1 MRTENWMNFDEELE
15 KRKNLTENLLE
26 KYLPKAAGE
35 QRMVLEAMR
44 YAVAAGGKRLRPIL
58 MAESAVLFAEPESV
72 WCTED
77 AVSGGKPEGRALSL
91 FMAAIEFI
99 HTYSLIHD
107 DLPALDNDDYR
118 RGRKTTHVVYG
129 EDIAVI
135 AGDGLL
141 NYAFETALRAF
152 SVAADMEAYERTA
165 LAVQILAR
173 KAGVYGMVGGQCADL
188 LAEQSET
195 APTEGTLL
203 YIHKNKTAA
212 LIQAA
217 MTIGAVLF
225 GADEK
230 AVAQLEKCA
239 ENIGVAFQ
247 IQDDILD
254 VTSSL
259 EVLGKPTG
267 SDEKNHK
274 LTYVT
279 VHGMDESKRQV
290 RELSEEAVDILRSFP
305 RKNEFLE
312 ILVER
317 LIHRE
322 K

>member
-1 MRTENWMNFDEELE
+1 MNFKEELE
-15 KRKNLTENLLE
+15 KKTGKVEEILTA
-26 KYLPKAAGE
+26 YLPKPEGF
-35 QRMVLEAMR
+35 QSKVLEAMA
-44 YAVAAGGKRLRPIL
+44 YAVSAGGKRLRPL
-58 MAESAVLFAEPESV
+58 MMAESAALFVEAEEV
-72 WCTED
+72 WRTD
-77 AVSGGKPEGRALSL
+77 GTVVPKPATVRALPV
-91 FMAAIEFI
+91 FMAALEFI

-141 NYAFETALRAF
+141 NYAYETASRAF
-152 SVAADMEAYERTA
+152 GKAVTLDDYQRTECA
-165 LAVQILAR
+165 MRILGR

-188 LAEQSET
+188 LAEKPESKV
-195 APTEGTLL
+195 TEEMLL
-203 YIHKNKTAA
+203 YIHRNKTAA

-217 MTIGAVLF
+217 MTIGAVLA
-225 GADEK
+225 GAEEK
-230 AVAQLEKCA
+230 AVEQLERCA

-279 VHGMDESKRQV
+279 MHGLDESKKQV
-290 RELSEEAVDILRSFP
+290 KALSEEAVGILRVFP
-305 RKNEFLE
+305 HRNVFLE
-312 ILVER
+312 TLVEQ
-317 LIHRE
+317 LIYRE

>member
-1 MRTENWMNFDEELE
+1 MNFDGELE
-15 KRKNLTENLLE
+15 KRKDRVEKILE
-26 KYLPKAAGE
+26 TYLPEPLGE

-44 YAVAAGGKRLRPIL
+44 YAVSAGGKRLRPIL
-58 MAESAVLFAEPESV
+58 MAESAALFAEAEDV
-72 WCTED
+72 WRAED
-77 AVSGGKPEGRALSL
+77 VVSGGMPAGRALSP

-141 NYAFETALRAF
+141 NYAFETMLRAF
-152 SVAADMEAYERTA
+152 EKAVTIEDYQRTE
-165 LAVQILAR
+165 LAMKVLAR
-173 KAGVYGMVGGQCADL
+173 KAGVYGMIGGQCADL
-188 LAEQSET
+188 LAEKPE
-195 APTEGTLL
+195 AKPTGETLL
-203 YIHKNKTAA
+203 YIHKHKTAA

-217 MTIGAVLF
+217 MTIGAVLA

-230 AVAQLEKCA
+230 AMSQLEKCA

-267 SDEKNHK
+267 SDEKNQK

-279 VHGMDESKRQV
+279 LHGLEESKRKV
-290 RELSEEAVDILRSFP
+290 RELSEEAVGILHAFP
-305 RKNEFLE
+305 ERNEFLE
-312 ILVER
+312 TLVER
-317 LIHRE
+317 LIYRE

>member
-1 MRTENWMNFDEELE
+1 MNFKEELE
-15 KRKNLTENLLE
+15 KKTREVEDILTA
-26 KYLPKAAGE
+26 YLPEPAGF
-35 QRMVLEAMR
+35 QRKVLEAME
-44 YAVAAGGKRLRPIL
+44 YAVSAGGKRLRPLL
-58 MAESAVLFAEPESV
+58 MRESAALFGEA
-72 WCTED
+72 
-77 AVSGGKPEGRALSL
+77 GEGLPC

-152 SVAADMEAYERTA
+152 GKAVTIEDYQRIE
-165 LAVQILAR
+165 LAMNILSR
-173 KAGVYGMVGGQCADL
+173 KAGVYGMIGGQCADL
-188 LAEQSET
+188 LAERPE
-195 APTEGTLL
+195 AEVTEETLL
-203 YIHKNKTAA
+203 FIHKNKTAA

-217 MTIGAVLF
+217 MTIGAVLA

-230 AVAQLEKCA
+230 AALKLERCA

-274 LTYVT
+274 LTYVAM
-279 VHGMDESKRQV
+279 HGLEESKRQV
-290 RELSEEAVDILRSFP
+290 EALSEEAVGILKAFP
-305 RKNEFLE
+305 HRNVFLE
-312 ILVER
+312 TLVGQ
-317 LIHRE
+317 LIYRE

>member
-1 MRTENWMNFDEELE
+1 MNFEEELKKKTGE
-15 KRKNLTENLLE
+15 VKKILAA
-26 KYLPKAAGE
+26 YLPAPEGF
-35 QRMVLEAMR
+35 QSRVLEAME
-44 YAVAAGGKRLRPIL
+44 YAVSAGGKRLPLL
-58 MAESAVLFAEPESV
+58 MAETAALFGEAGES
-72 WCTED
+72 
-77 AVSGGKPEGRALSL
+77 LSC

-152 SVAADMEAYERTA
+152 RKAVTLEDYERTECA
-165 LAVQILAR
+165 MNILSR
-173 KAGVYGMVGGQCADL
+173 KAGVYGMIGGQCADL
-188 LAEQSET
+188 LAEKPEAEVT
-195 APTEGTLL
+195 KEPLL
-203 YIHKNKTAA
+203 FIHRNKTAA

-217 MTIGAVLF
+217 MTIGAVLA
-225 GADEK
+225 GADEE
-230 AVAQLEKCA
+230 AVRKLEKCA

-254 VTSSL
+254 VISSTD
-259 EVLGKPTG
+259 VLGKPVG

-279 VHGMDESKRQV
+279 MHGLEASKRQV
-290 RELSEEAVDILRSFP
+290 EELSREAVAILQSFD
-305 RKNEFLE
+305 RRNLFLE
-312 ILVER
+312 QLVEQ
-317 LIHRE
+317 LIYRE

>member
-1 MRTENWMNFDEELE
+1 MRMVDWMNFDEELRE
-15 KRKNLTENLLE
+15 KTQDVE
-26 KYLPKAAGE
+26 KILAAYLPEPKGF
-35 QRMVLEAMR
+35 QSKVLEAME
-44 YAVAAGGKRLRPIL
+44 YAVSAGGKRLRPLL
-58 MAESAVLFAEPESV
+58 MSETAALFGEAGES
-72 WCTED
+72 
-77 AVSGGKPEGRALSL
+77 LSC

-152 SVAADMEAYERTA
+152 GKAVTIEDYQRTELA
-165 LAVQILAR
+165 LNILGR
-173 KAGVYGMVGGQCADL
+173 KAGVYGMIGGQCADL
-188 LAEQSET
+188 LAEKPET
-195 APTEGTLL
+195 EVTKEMLL
-203 YIHKNKTAA
+203 FIHKNKTAA

-217 MTIGAVLF
+217 MVIGAVLA
-225 GADEK
+225 GADDETLK
-230 AVAQLEKCA
+230 RIERCA

-254 VTSSL
+254 VTSST
-259 EVLGKPTG
+259 EVLGKPVG

-274 LTYVT
+274 LTYVSM
-279 VHGMDESKRQV
+279 HGLEESGRQV
-290 RELSEEAVDILRSFP
+290 EELSREAVTILQSFD
-305 RKNEFLE
+305 RRNLFLE
-312 ILVER
+312 KLVEQ
-317 LIHRE
+317 LIYRE

>member
-1 MRTENWMNFDEELE
+1 MNFKEELE
-15 KRKNLTENLLE
+15 RKTGETEEIVKR
-26 KYLPKAAGE
+26 YLPGPEGFQSK
-35 QRMVLEAMR
+35 VLEAMD
-44 YAVAAGGKRLRPIL
+44 YAVSAGGKRLRPLL
-58 MAESAVLFAEPESV
+58 MRESAALFGEA
-72 WCTED
+72 
-77 AVSGGKPEGRALSL
+77 GEGLTC

-141 NYAFETALRAF
+141 NYAYETALRAF
-152 SVAADMEAYERTA
+152 GKAVTIEDYQRTECA
-165 LAVQILAR
+165 MNILGR

-188 LAEQSET
+188 LAEKAGAEV
-195 APTEGTLL
+195 TEEQLL
-203 YIHKNKTAA
+203 FIHKNKTAA

-217 MTIGAVLF
+217 MTIGAVLA

-230 AVAQLEKCA
+230 AVEQIERCA

-267 SDEKNHK
+267 SDEKNNK
-274 LTYVT
+274 LTYVAM
-279 VHGMDESKRQV
+279 HGLEESKRQV
-290 RELSEEAVDILRSFP
+290 EALSEEAVGILKAFP
-305 RKNEFLE
+305 YRNVFLE
-312 ILVER
+312 TLVEQ
-317 LIHRE
+317 LIYRE

>member
-1 MRTENWMNFDEELE
+1 MNFEKELE
-15 KRKNLTENLLE
+15 RKKNRVEEILE
-26 KYLPKAAGE
+26 ECLPQAAGE
-35 QRMVLEAMR
+35 QRVVLEAMR
-44 YAVAAGGKRLRPIL
+44 YAVSAGGKRLRPIL
-58 MAESAVLFAEPESV
+58 MAESAALFVKEEAV
-72 WCTED
+72 WHPRN
-77 AVSGGKPEGRALSL
+77 VGGGGRLTDRTLSP

-141 NYAFETALRAF
+141 NYAYETALRAF
-152 SVAADMEAYERTA
+152 CGAVTVEDYQRIETA
-165 LAVQILAR
+165 LNFLGR
-173 KAGVYGMVGGQCADL
+173 RAGVYGMVGGQCADL
-188 LAEQSET
+188 LAEKPEA
-195 APTEGTLL
+195 APTEETLF
-203 YIHKNKTAA
+203 YIHQNKTAA

-217 MTIGAVLF
+217 MTIGAVLA
-225 GADEK
+225 GADEGQ
-230 AVAQLEKCA
+230 VAQLEKCA

-254 VTSSL
+254 VTGSL
-259 EVLGKPTG
+259 EVLGKQTG

-279 VHGMDESKRQV
+279 AHGLEASRRQV
-290 RELSEEAVDILRSFP
+290 KELSEEALSILHVFP
-305 RKNEFLE
+305 EKNEFLE
-312 ILVER
+312 TLVER
-317 LIHRE
+317 LIYRE

>member
-1 MRTENWMNFDEELE
+1 MNFKEELE
-15 KRKNLTENLLE
+15 KKTGETEE
-26 KYLPKAAGE
+26 IVKRYLPAPEGF
-35 QRMVLEAMR
+35 QRRVLEAMD
-44 YAVAAGGKRLRPIL
+44 YAVSAGGKRLRPLL
-58 MAESAVLFAEPESV
+58 MRESAALFG
-72 WCTED
+72 D
-77 AVSGGKPEGRALSL
+77 AGEGLTC
-91 FMAAIEFI
+91 FMAALEFI

-141 NYAFETALRAF
+141 NYAYETALRAF
-152 SVAADMEAYERTA
+152 EKAVTIEDYQRTECA
-165 LAVQILAR
+165 LKILGR

-188 LAEQSET
+188 LAEKPET
-195 APTEGTLL
+195 EVTEEMLL
-203 YIHKNKTAA
+203 YIHRNKTAA

-217 MTIGAVLF
+217 MMIGAVLA

-230 AVAQLEKCA
+230 AVERMERCA
-239 ENIGVAFQ
+239 ENIGIAFQ

-279 VHGMDESKRQV
+279 MHSLEESKRQV
-290 RELSEEAVDILRSFP
+290 AALSEGAVGILKGFP
-305 RKNEFLE
+305 HRNVFLE
-312 ILVER
+312 TLVEQ
-317 LIHRE
+317 LIYRE

>member
-1 MRTENWMNFDEELE
+1 MNFDEELRKKTGEVE
-15 KRKNLTENLLE
+15 KILAA
-26 KYLPKAAGE
+26 YLPKPEGF
-35 QRMVLEAMR
+35 QSKVLEAMV
-44 YAVAAGGKRLRPIL
+44 YAVSAGGKRLRPLL
-58 MAESAVLFAEPESV
+58 MAETAALFGGAGES
-72 WCTED
+72 
-77 AVSGGKPEGRALSL
+77 LSC

-152 SVAADMEAYERTA
+152 GK
-165 LAVQILAR
+165 AVTIEDYQRIECAVNILGR
-173 KAGVYGMVGGQCADL
+173 KAGVYGMIGGQCADL
-188 LAEQSET
+188 LAEKPE
-195 APTEGTLL
+195 ADVTEETLL
-203 YIHKNKTAA
+203 FIHEKKTAA

-217 MTIGAVLF
+217 MTIGAVIA
-225 GADEK
+225 GADEGE
-230 AVAQLEKCA
+230 VVRLEKCA
-239 ENIGVAFQ
+239 GNIGVAFQ

-254 VTSSL
+254 VTSST
-259 EVLGKPTG
+259 EVLGKPVG

-279 VHGMDESKRQV
+279 MHGLEESGRQV
-290 RELSEEAVDILRSFP
+290 EELSREAVAILQSFDK
-305 RKNEFLE
+305 RNLFLE
-312 ILVER
+312 KLVEQ
-317 LIHRE
+317 LIYRE

>member
-1 MRTENWMNFDEELE
+1 MDFQWELE
-15 KRKNLTENLLE
+15 TARTMVETRLRDFFPGEGLE
-26 KYLPKAAGE
+26 
-35 QRMVLEAMR
+35 EAMH
-44 YAVAAGGKRLRPIL
+44 YSLLAGGKRIRPIL
-58 MAESAVLFAEPESV
+58 TMKFCEAA
-72 WCTED
+72 
-77 AVSGGKPEGRALSL
+77 GGSMEEALDFGCGVEML
-91 FMAAIEFI
+91 

-141 NYAFETALRAF
+141 NYAYETAARAF
-152 SVAADMEAYERTA
+152 CK
-165 LAVQILAR
+165 AVTLEDYQRIECAMNILGR
-173 KAGVYGMVGGQCADL
+173 KAGVCGMVGGQCADL
-188 LAEQSET
+188 LAEKPET
-195 APTEGTLL
+195 EVTEEMLL

-217 MTIGAVLF
+217 MMIGAVLA
-225 GADEK
+225 GAGEE
-230 AVAQLEKCA
+230 AVAQIGRCA

-274 LTYVT
+274 LTYVAM
-279 VHGMDESKRQV
+279 HGLEESKRKV
-290 RELSEEAVDILRSFP
+290 RALSEEAVGILEAFP
-305 RKNEFLE
+305 HRNAFLE
-312 ILVER
+312 TLVEQ
-317 LIHRE
+317 LIYRE

>member
-1 MRTENWMNFDEELE
+1 MNFDEELKQKTGE
-15 KRKNLTENLLE
+15 VEEILAV
-26 KYLPKAAGE
+26 YLPKPEGF
-35 QRMVLEAMR
+35 QKKVLEAME
-44 YAVAAGGKRLRPIL
+44 YAVSAGGKRLRPLL
-58 MAESAVLFAEPESV
+58 MRETAALFGEPGES
-72 WCTED
+72 
-77 AVSGGKPEGRALSL
+77 LSC

-152 SVAADMEAYERTA
+152 GKAVTIDDYQRIE
-165 LAVQILAR
+165 LAMKILGR
-173 KAGVYGMVGGQCADL
+173 KAGVYGMIGGQCADL
-188 LAEQSET
+188 LAEKPE
-195 APTEGTLL
+195 AEVTEETLL
-203 YIHKNKTAA
+203 FIHKNKTAA

-217 MTIGAVLF
+217 MTIGAVLA
-225 GADEK
+225 GADENTALK
-230 AVAQLEKCA
+230 IEKCA

-254 VTSSL
+254 VTSST
-259 EVLGKPTG
+259 EVLGKPVG

-279 VHGMDESKRQV
+279 MHGLEESRRQV
-290 RELSEEAVDILRSFP
+290 EELSREAVAILQSFD
-305 RKNEFLE
+305 RRNSFLE
-312 ILVER
+312 KLVEQ
-317 LIHRE
+317 LIYRE

>member
-1 MRTENWMNFDEELE
+1 MNFDGELE
-15 KRKNLTENLLE
+15 KRKKRVEAVLTA
-26 KYLPKAAGE
+26 YLPETAGR
-35 QRMVLEAMR
+35 QSMVLDAMR
-44 YAVAAGGKRLRPIL
+44 YAVSAGGKRLRPIL
-58 MAESAVLFAEPESV
+58 MAESAALFTEEKEV
-72 WCTED
+72 WREENAAPAKTL
-77 AVSGGKPEGRALSL
+77 AGGALPP

-141 NYAFETALRAF
+141 NLAFETALRGFGKA
-152 SVAADMEAYERTA
+152 VTMEDYQRVECAMN
-165 LAVQILAR
+165 ILGR
-173 KAGVYGMVGGQCADL
+173 KAGVYGMIGGQCADL
-188 LAEQSET
+188 VAERPENP
-195 APTEGTLL
+195 PTEETLL

-217 MTIGAVLF
+217 MTIGAVLA
-225 GADEK
+225 GADEGA
-230 AVAQLEKCA
+230 AVQLEKCA

-254 VTSSL
+254 VISST
-259 EVLGKPTG
+259 EVLGKPVG

-274 LTYVT
+274 LTYVAM
-279 VHGMDESKRQV
+279 HGLEESGKQV
-290 RELSEEAVDILRSFP
+290 KTLSEEALAILRSFP
-305 RKNEFLE
+305 RGSEFLE
-312 ILVER
+312 TLVER
-317 LIHRE
+317 LIYRE

>member
-1 MRTENWMNFDEELE
+1 MNFKEELE
-15 KRKNLTENLLE
+15 KKTGKVEDILAA
-26 KYLPKAAGE
+26 YLPKPEGF
-35 QRMVLEAMR
+35 QSKVLEAMV
-44 YAVAAGGKRLRPIL
+44 YAVSAGGKRLRPL
-58 MAESAVLFAEPESV
+58 MMAESAALFAEAEEV
-72 WCTED
+72 WRTD
-77 AVSGGKPEGRALSL
+77 GTAVLGPATVRALPV

-141 NYAFETALRAF
+141 NYAYETATRAF
-152 SVAADMEAYERTA
+152 SK
-165 LAVQILAR
+165 AVTLEDYQRVECAMSILGR
-173 KAGVYGMVGGQCADL
+173 KAGVCGMVGGQCADL
-188 LAEQSET
+188 LAEKPET
-195 APTEGTLL
+195 EVTEEMLL

-217 MTIGAVLF
+217 MMIGAVLA
-225 GADEK
+225 GAGEE
-230 AVAQLEKCA
+230 AVAQIGRCA

-279 VHGMDESKRQV
+279 MHGLEESKRKV
-290 RELSEEAVDILRSFP
+290 KALSEEAVGILEAFP
-305 RKNEFLE
+305 HRNAFLE
-312 ILVER
+312 TLVEQ
-317 LIHRE
+317 LIYRE

>member
-1 MRTENWMNFDEELE
+1 MNFDEELKQKTGEVE
-15 KRKNLTENLLE
+15 KILAA
-26 KYLPKAAGE
+26 YLPKPGGF
-35 QRMVLEAMR
+35 QSKVLEAME
-44 YAVAAGGKRLRPIL
+44 YAVSAGGKRLRPLL
-58 MAESAVLFAEPESV
+58 MSETAALFGEAGES
-72 WCTED
+72 
-77 AVSGGKPEGRALSL
+77 LSC

-152 SVAADMEAYERTA
+152 GK
-165 LAVQILAR
+165 AVTLEDYQRIECAMNILGR
-173 KAGVYGMVGGQCADL
+173 KAGVYGMIGGQCADI
-188 LAEQSET
+188 LADKPEADVKE
-195 APTEGTLL
+195 ETLL
-203 YIHKNKTAA
+203 FIHQNKTAA

-217 MTIGAVLF
+217 MTIGAVLA
-225 GADEK
+225 GAEE
-230 AVAQLEKCA
+230 AEVVQLEKCA
-239 ENIGVAFQ
+239 ADIGIAFQ

-254 VTSSL
+254 VTSST
-259 EVLGKPTG
+259 EVLGKPVG

-279 VHGMDESKRQV
+279 MHGLEESGRQV
-290 RELSEEAVDILRSFP
+290 EELSREAIGILQSFG
-305 RKNEFLE
+305 RRNEFLE
-312 ILVER
+312 TLVEQ
-317 LIHRE
+317 LISRE

>member
-1 MRTENWMNFDEELE
+1 MNFDEELKQKTGEVE
-15 KRKNLTENLLE
+15 KILAA
-26 KYLPKAAGE
+26 YLPKPGGF
-35 QRMVLEAMR
+35 QSKVLEAME
-44 YAVAAGGKRLRPIL
+44 YAVSAGGKRLRPLL
-58 MAESAVLFAEPESV
+58 MSETAALFGEAGES
-72 WCTED
+72 
-77 AVSGGKPEGRALSL
+77 LSC

-152 SVAADMEAYERTA
+152 GK
-165 LAVQILAR
+165 AVTLEDYQRIECAMNILGR
-173 KAGVYGMVGGQCADL
+173 KAGVYGMIGGQCADL
-188 LAEQSET
+188 LAEKPE
-195 APTEGTLL
+195 ADVKEETLL
-203 YIHKNKTAA
+203 FIHQNKTAA

-217 MTIGAVLF
+217 MTIGAVLA
-225 GADEK
+225 GAEE
-230 AVAQLEKCA
+230 AEVVQLEKCA
-239 ENIGVAFQ
+239 ADIGIAFQ

-254 VTSSL
+254 VTSST
-259 EVLGKPTG
+259 EVLGKPVG

-279 VHGMDESKRQV
+279 MHGLEESGRQV
-290 RELSEEAVDILRSFP
+290 EELSREAIGILQSFG
-305 RKNEFLE
+305 RRNEFLE
-312 ILVER
+312 TLVEQ
-317 LIHRE
+317 LISRE

>member
-1 MRTENWMNFDEELE
+1 MNFDGELE
-15 KRKNLTENLLE
+15 IRKNRVEEILE
-26 KYLPKAAGE
+26 TYLPEPVGE
-35 QRMVLEAMR
+35 QRTVLEAMR
-44 YAVAAGGKRLRPIL
+44 YAVSGGGKRLRPIL
-58 MAESAVLFAEPESV
+58 MAESAALFVETEQV
-72 WCTED
+72 WFTKE
-77 AVSGGKPEGRALSL
+77 AVSGGATVCEALSP

-107 DLPALDNDDYR
+107 DLPALDDDDYR
-118 RGRKTTHVVYG
+118 RGRKTAHVVYG

-141 NYAFETALRAF
+141 NYAYETALRAF
-152 SVAADMEAYERTA
+152 GK
-165 LAVQILAR
+165 AVTIEDYQRSACAMKILAR
-173 KAGVYGMVGGQCADL
+173 KAGVYGMVGGQCADI
-188 LAEQSET
+188 LAEKPEA
-195 APTEGTLL
+195 APTEETLL

-217 MTIGAVLF
+217 MTIGAVLA

-230 AVAQLEKCA
+230 AMGQLEKCA

-254 VTSSL
+254 ITSSL

-274 LTYVT
+274 LTYVAM
-279 VHGMDESKRQV
+279 HGMEESRRQV
-290 RELSEEAVDILRSFP
+290 KGLSEEAVDILRSFP
-305 RKNEFLE
+305 QENRFLE
-312 ILVER
+312 SLVER
-317 LIHRE
+317 LIYRE

>member
-1 MRTENWMNFDEELE
+1 MNFDGELE
-15 KRKNLTENLLE
+15 KKKNQVEEILE
-26 KYLPKAAGE
+26 TYLPEALGE

-44 YAVAAGGKRLRPIL
+44 YAVSAGGKRLRPIL
-58 MAESAVLFAEPESV
+58 MAESAALFADA
-72 WCTED
+72 ED
-77 AVSGGKPEGRALSL
+77 VLSP

-141 NYAFETALRAF
+141 NYAFETMLRAF
-152 SVAADMEAYERTA
+152 GKAVTIEDYERMECA
-165 LAVQILAR
+165 MKILAR
-173 KAGVYGMVGGQCADL
+173 KAGVYGMIGGQCADL
-188 LAEQSET
+188 LADKPEAE
-195 APTEGTLL
+195 PTGETLL
-203 YIHKNKTAA
+203 YIHIHKTAA

-217 MTIGAVLF
+217 MVIGAVLA

-230 AVAQLEKCA
+230 AVVKLEKCA

-267 SDEKNHK
+267 SDEKNRK
-274 LTYVT
+274 LTYVALY
-279 VHGMDESKRQV
+279 GLEESKKKV
-290 RELSEEAVDILRSFP
+290 RELSEEAIAILRSFP
-305 RKNEFLE
+305 QRNEFLE
-312 ILVER
+312 TLVER
-317 LIHRE
+317 LIYRE

>member
-1 MRTENWMNFDEELE
+1 MNFDGELE
-15 KRKNLTENLLE
+15 KRKNLVEEILDT
-26 KYLPKAAGE
+26 YLPKAAGE
-35 QRMVLEAMR
+35 QCVVLEAMR
-44 YAVAAGGKRLRPIL
+44 YAVSAGGKRLRPIL
-58 MAESAVLFAEPESV
+58 MAESAALFAKESEVWRTDRIEVPEPS
-72 WCTED
+72 TI
-77 AVSGGKPEGRALSL
+77 GALPL

-141 NYAFETALRAF
+141 NYAYETAMRAF
-152 SVAADMEAYERTA
+152 GK
-165 LAVQILAR
+165 AVTIEDYQRVECAMNFLGR

-188 LAEQSET
+188 LAEKSEET
-195 APTEGTLL
+195 PTEETLL

-217 MTIGAVLF
+217 MTIGAVLA

-230 AVAQLEKCA
+230 EVAQLEKCA

-279 VHGMDESKRQV
+279 LHGLEESKKQV
-290 RELSEEAVDILRSFP
+290 SKLSVEAVDILRSFP
-305 RKNEFLE
+305 QENVILE
-312 ILVER
+312 TLVER
-317 LIHRE
+317 LINRE

>member
-1 MRTENWMNFDEELE
+1 MNFDEELKQKTGEVE
-15 KRKNLTENLLE
+15 KILAA
-26 KYLPKAAGE
+26 YLPKPGGF
-35 QRMVLEAMR
+35 QSKVLEAME
-44 YAVAAGGKRLRPIL
+44 YAVSAGGKRLRPLL
-58 MAESAVLFAEPESV
+58 MSETAALFGEAGES
-72 WCTED
+72 
-77 AVSGGKPEGRALSL
+77 LSC

-152 SVAADMEAYERTA
+152 GK
-165 LAVQILAR
+165 AVTLEDYQRIECAMNILGR
-173 KAGVYGMVGGQCADL
+173 KAGVYGMIGGQCADL
-188 LAEQSET
+188 LAEKPE
-195 APTEGTLL
+195 ADVKEETLL
-203 YIHKNKTAA
+203 FIHQNKTAA

-217 MTIGAVLF
+217 MTIGAVLA
-225 GADEK
+225 GAEE
-230 AVAQLEKCA
+230 AEVVQLEKCA
-239 ENIGVAFQ
+239 ADIGIAFQ

-254 VTSSL
+254 VTSST
-259 EVLGKPTG
+259 EVLGKPVG

-279 VHGMDESKRQV
+279 MHGMEESGRQV
-290 RELSEEAVDILRSFP
+290 EELSREAIGILQSFG
-305 RKNEFLE
+305 RRNEFLE
-312 ILVER
+312 TLVEQ
-317 LIHRE
+317 LISRE

>member
-1 MRTENWMNFDEELE
+1 MNFKEELE
-15 KRKNLTENLLE
+15 KKTGKVEDILAA
-26 KYLPKAAGE
+26 YLPKPEGF
-35 QRMVLEAMR
+35 QSKVLEAMV
-44 YAVAAGGKRLRPIL
+44 YAVSAGGKRLRPL
-58 MAESAVLFAEPESV
+58 MMAESAALFAEAGEV
-72 WCTED
+72 WRTD
-77 AVSGGKPEGRALSL
+77 GTAVLGPATVRALPV

-141 NYAFETALRAF
+141 NYAYETAARAF
-152 SVAADMEAYERTA
+152 SK
-165 LAVQILAR
+165 AVTLEDYQRVECAMNILGR
-173 KAGVYGMVGGQCADL
+173 KAGVCGMVGGQCADL
-188 LAEQSET
+188 LAEKPET
-195 APTEGTLL
+195 EVTEEMLL

-217 MTIGAVLF
+217 MMIGAVLA
-225 GADEK
+225 GAGEE
-230 AVAQLEKCA
+230 AVAQIGRCA

-279 VHGMDESKRQV
+279 MHGLEESKRKV
-290 RELSEEAVDILRSFP
+290 KALSEEAVGILEAFP
-305 RKNEFLE
+305 HRNAFLE
-312 ILVER
+312 TLVEQ
-317 LIHRE
+317 LIYRE

>member
-1 MRTENWMNFDEELE
+1 MNFKEELE
-15 KRKNLTENLLE
+15 KKTGETEE
-26 KYLPKAAGE
+26 IVKRYLPAPEGF
-35 QRMVLEAMR
+35 QRRVLEAMD
-44 YAVAAGGKRLRPIL
+44 YAVSAGGKRLRPLL
-58 MAESAVLFAEPESV
+58 MRESAALFG
-72 WCTED
+72 D
-77 AVSGGKPEGRALSL
+77 AGEGLSC
-91 FMAAIEFI
+91 FMAALEFI

-141 NYAFETALRAF
+141 NYAYETALRAF
-152 SVAADMEAYERTA
+152 EKAVTIEDYQRTECA
-165 LAVQILAR
+165 LKILGR

-188 LAEQSET
+188 LAEKPET
-195 APTEGTLL
+195 EVTEEMLL
-203 YIHKNKTAA
+203 YIHRNKTAA

-217 MTIGAVLF
+217 MMIGAVLA

-230 AVAQLEKCA
+230 AVERMERCA
-239 ENIGVAFQ
+239 ENIGIAFQ

-279 VHGMDESKRQV
+279 MHGLEESKRQV
-290 RELSEEAVDILRSFP
+290 AALSEEAVGILKGFP
-305 RKNEFLE
+305 HRNVFLE
-312 ILVER
+312 TLVEQ
-317 LIHRE
+317 LIYRE

>member
-1 MRTENWMNFDEELE
+1 MNFNGELE
-15 KRKNLTENLLE
+15 KRKKLVEEILE
-26 KYLPKAAGE
+26 QYLPEAAGE
-35 QRMVLEAMR
+35 QRTVLDAMR
-44 YAVAAGGKRLRPIL
+44 YAVSAGGKRLRPIL
-58 MAESAVLFAEPESV
+58 MAESAALFAEENEV
-72 WCTED
+72 WRTD
-77 AVSGGKPEGRALSL
+77 KTVVPGLSTVGALPA

-141 NYAFETALRAF
+141 NYAYETAMRAF
-152 SVAADMEAYERTA
+152 AK
-165 LAVQILAR
+165 AVTVEDYQRIECAVNILGR

-188 LAEQSET
+188 LAEKPEA
-195 APTEGTLL
+195 APTKETLL

-217 MTIGAVLF
+217 MTVGAVLA
-225 GADEK
+225 GADET
-230 AVAQLEKCA
+230 AVSRLEKCA

-247 IQDDILD
+247 IQDDVLD
-254 VTSSL
+254 ITSSL

-267 SDEKNHK
+267 SDEKNNK
-274 LTYVT
+274 LTYVAI
-279 VHGMDESKRQV
+279 HGLEESKRQV
-290 RELSEEAVDILRSFP
+290 QELSQEAVEILRSFP
-305 RKNEFLE
+305 QKNGFLE
-312 ILVER
+312 MLVEQ
-317 LIHRE
+317 LINRE

>member
-1 MRTENWMNFDEELE
+1 MNFDGELE
-15 KRKNLTENLLE
+15 KKKNRVEEILE
-26 KYLPKAAGE
+26 AYLPEPFGE

-44 YAVAAGGKRLRPIL
+44 YAVSAGGKRLRPVL
-58 MAESAVLFAEPESV
+58 MAESAGLFAAAEDV
-72 WCTED
+72 WRTED
-77 AVSGGKPEGRALSL
+77 TGSAGMPAGRSL
-91 FMAAIEFI
+91 PPFMAAIEFI

-141 NYAFETALRAF
+141 NYAFETMFRAF
-152 SVAADMEAYERTA
+152 DKAVTIEDYQRTE
-165 LAVQILAR
+165 LAMKILAR

-188 LAEQSET
+188 LADKPEAE
-195 APTEGTLL
+195 PTGETLL
-203 YIHKNKTAA
+203 YIHVHKTAA

-217 MTIGAVLF
+217 MTIGAVLA

-230 AVAQLEKCA
+230 AVVKLEKCA

-267 SDEKNHK
+267 SDEKNQK
-274 LTYVT
+274 LTYVALY
-279 VHGMDESKRQV
+279 GLEESKRKV
-290 RELSEEAVDILRSFP
+290 RELSEEAIGILRAFP
-305 RKNEFLE
+305 ERNVFLE
-312 ILVER
+312 TLVER
-317 LIHRE
+317 LIYRE

>member
-1 MRTENWMNFDEELE
+1 MNFKEELE
-15 KRKNLTENLLE
+15 KKTGEVEAVVKR
-26 KYLPKAAGE
+26 YLPAQEGY
-35 QRMVLEAMR
+35 QRRVLEAMD
-44 YAVAAGGKRLRPIL
+44 YAVSAGGKRLRPLL
-58 MAESAVLFAEPESV
+58 MRETAALFGEAGEG
-72 WCTED
+72 
-77 AVSGGKPEGRALSL
+77 VSC

-141 NYAFETALRAF
+141 NYAYETALRAF
-152 SVAADMEAYERTA
+152 DKAETIEAYQRTA
-165 LAVQILAR
+165 HAMHILGR

-188 LAEQSET
+188 LADKPEAEVT
-195 APTEGTLL
+195 KDVLL
-203 YIHKNKTAA
+203 FIHKNKTAA

-217 MTIGAVLF
+217 MTIGAVLA

-230 AVAQLEKCA
+230 AVAQIERCA

-254 VTSSL
+254 VTGSL

-279 VHGMDESKRQV
+279 MHGLEESKRQV
-290 RELSEEAVDILRSFP
+290 EALSGEAVGILRTFP
-305 RKNEFLE
+305 HRNAFLE
-312 ILVER
+312 TLAEQ
-317 LIHRE
+317 LIYRE